1 MDKYCVE
8 VALKLC
14 EIWFIKDVL
23 DALELDVNLG
33 EKHVRERVFN
43 VLIPS
48 EILQSLCDN

>member
-1 MDKYCVE
+1 MDKNGVE

-14 EIWFIKDVL
+14 EIRFIKDVL

-33 EKHVRERVFN
+33 EEHVRERVFN

-48 EILQSLCDN
+48 EILQCFCDN